1 MEERMKETEKFIDM
15 LAAKT
20 NSADKAKLAAL
31 MRCRVIE
38 AVKFQFKEGLEL
50 SGMGAVM
57 SPEMMVDLIA
67 NYSGSGQP
75 VTW

>member
-1 MEERMKETEKFIDM
+1 MTETEKFIDG

-31 MRCRVIE
+31 TRRKAIE

-50 SGMGAVM
+50 FGMGVFM
-57 SPEMMVDLIA
+57 SPETMIDLIA
-67 NYSGSGQP
+67 NYSDSGQS